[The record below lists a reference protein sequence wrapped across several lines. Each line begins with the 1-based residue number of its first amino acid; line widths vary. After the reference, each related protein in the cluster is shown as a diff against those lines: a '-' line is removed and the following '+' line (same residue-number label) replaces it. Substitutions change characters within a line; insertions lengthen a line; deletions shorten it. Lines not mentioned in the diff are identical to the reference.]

1 MNSTIRLNN
10 KAYNIDLAKPLDIS
24 IPIQASG
31 ENVNAWYIE
40 EPKIKK
46 VLSVDN
52 GDQVN
57 FNTWTINPHAH
68 GTHTETVGHIIEN
81 GPSINKCLKQ
91 FFFRAELITVA
102 PEKKGDDMIISKK
115 QVQLLLKQKKPEA
128 LIIRTMPNTKEKK
141 SRQYSNTNW
150 PYVEPDVMDMARQR
164 GIKHFLID
172 QPSVDKEKDEG
183 KLLSHKAFWNVEGE
197 LRKDCTITE
206 LIYVPNK
213 VKDGSYILNL
223 QIAPIEN
230 NASPSKPILYKI
242 EQAQN

>member
-10 KAYNIDLAKPLDIS
+10 KAYNIDLTKPLDIS
-24 IPIQASG
+24 IPIQAS
-31 ENVNAWYIE
+31 ETSVNAWYIE
-40 EPKIKK
+40 KPKINEVMS
-46 VLSVDN
+46 VLN
-52 GDQVN
+52 GDAVN
-57 FNTWTINPHAH
+57 FKTWTINPHAH
-68 GTHTETVGHIIEN
+68 GTHTETVGHIMEN
-81 GPSINKCLKQ
+81 GMSINKCLKQ

-102 PEKKGDDMIISKK
+102 PEKKGDDMVISKK

-141 SRQYSNTNW
+141 SRHYSNTNW
-150 PYVEPDVMDMARQR
+150 PYVEPEVMDMVRQR
-164 GIKHFLID
+164 GIEHFLID
-172 QPSVDKEKDEG
+172 QPSVDKEQDGGE
-183 KLLSHKAFWNVEGE
+183 LLSHRAFWDAEGD
-197 LRKDCTITE
+197 LREDCTITE

-230 NASPSKPILYKI
+230 DASPSKPILYKI